1 MKEEDL
7 APPDKTSNVEG
18 DPLSRVQTSW
28 MAFYAFAGCLWQ
40 EIELWLL
47 RLTGAIDEGPGFLYD
62 RSVLGPWQDG
72 CHSLVLAWALA
83 FLSLELPNA

>member
-40 EIELWLL
+40 EIELGLQ
-47 RLTGAIDEGPGFLYD
+47 RLTCGYGKGSWF
-62 RSVLGPWQDG
+62 SV
-72 CHSLVLAWALA
+72 
-83 FLSLELPNA
+83 